1 MYDPEKAHYL
11 TATCVVVKDGKF
23 LIAKRSEKE
32 KNWPGKWTVPGGK
45 LEKKDYM
52 DRPHDTEDKHW
63 YNVFEGSVR
72 REVKEEVGLDIKNIR
87 YLTSIAFERDDGIPT
102 IIVSLYAN
110 SDGSK
115 IKLSPELSEHK
126 WVSLKEAKKYDLIAG
141 IYEELEM
148 LDKVLKG
155 EDTDEWK
162 KTE

>member
-1 MYDPEKAHYL
+1 MEKQYPKVTVGCFIL
-11 TATCVVVKDGKF
+11 NDQKEILLVKSYK
-23 LIAKRSEKE
+23 
-32 KNWPGKWTVPGGK
+32 WPGHWVVMGGHIELGETIVDTV
-45 LEKKDYM
+45 
-52 DRPHDTEDKHW
+52 
-63 YNVFEGSVR
+63 VR
-72 REVKEEVGLDIKNIR
+72 EAKEEVGLDIKNIR

>member
-1 MYDPEKAHYL
+1 MSWWHPFLEWDGPPGIGKTPQSPLEI
-11 TATCVVVKDGKF
+11 VKVK
-23 LIAKRSEKE
+23 
-32 KNWPGKWTVPGGK
+32 WPGHWVVMGGHIELGETIVDTV
-45 LEKKDYM
+45 
-52 DRPHDTEDKHW
+52 
-63 YNVFEGSVR
+63 VR
-72 REVKEEVGLDIKNIR
+72 EAKEEVGLDIKNIR

-115 IKLSPELSEHK
+115 IKLSPELAEYK
-126 WVSLKEAKKYDLIAG
+126 WVNLKEAKKYDLIAG

-155 EDTDEWK
+155 EDTSEWK